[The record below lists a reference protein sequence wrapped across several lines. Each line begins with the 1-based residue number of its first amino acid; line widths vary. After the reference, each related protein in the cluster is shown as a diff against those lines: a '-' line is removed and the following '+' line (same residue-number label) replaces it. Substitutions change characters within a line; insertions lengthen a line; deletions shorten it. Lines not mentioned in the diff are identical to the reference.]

1 MMDVISNLVSLFW
14 SLSPQVHFAV
24 AMALGSSYTY
34 GAISLINQMGTSGK
48 TKKSKHI
55 EKEIEEYLEKFEKSL
70 EPIKNKKKTTPIKT
84 SDIEKEDYRT
94 SDTKAN
100 IEFCNNLIT
109 KNYIR
114 YQNDP
119 TTIDLTLEALS
130 NKKLLAMLSLVN
142 NVPEPVYQNI
152 KSKAQTIIN
161 SRGLGKGL

>member
-14 SLSPQVHFAV
+14 SLSPQVQFAA
-24 AMALGSSYTY
+24 AMALGSISAY
-34 GAISLINQMGTSGK
+34 GGMSFINQMGMSDN
-48 TKKSKHI
+48 KKLND
-55 EKEIEEYLEKFEKSL
+55 EIQKDLDNLKKMEKSL
-70 EPIKNKKKTTPIKT
+70 ERSKGKKRATPIKT

-100 IEFCNNLIT
+100 IEFCHKLLS

-142 NVPEPVYQNI
+142 NVPDPVFQNI
-152 KSKAQTIIN
+152 KSKAQTIVN
-161 SRGLGKGL
+161 SRSLGKGL